1 MSRLLLSLIAGL
13 VLGVGAGLFVGWVT
27 FPVEY
32 LDSPASALDRRYKD
46 DYTVMV
52 AAGYLVDRDV
62 QGAIDRLRIL
72 GEENIPLYI
81 QETTER
87 FISNSRGLEEIQ
99 FLVALSESVG
109 RLTEPMMD
117 YRMLV
122 PDNVQ

>member
-13 VLGVGAGLFVGWVT
+13 VLGVGAGLFVGWVAL
-27 FPVEY
+27 PVEY

-99 FLVALSESVG
+99 FLVALSEGVG

>member
-13 VLGVGAGLFVGWVT
+13 VLGVGAGLFVGWVA